1 MLNETKP
8 GAPYPG
14 GSSEDELPRLSYA
27 LSGIA
32 EGIAAGRRTENTQ

>member
-14 GSSEDELPRLSYA
+14 GSPKGRASRLSYA